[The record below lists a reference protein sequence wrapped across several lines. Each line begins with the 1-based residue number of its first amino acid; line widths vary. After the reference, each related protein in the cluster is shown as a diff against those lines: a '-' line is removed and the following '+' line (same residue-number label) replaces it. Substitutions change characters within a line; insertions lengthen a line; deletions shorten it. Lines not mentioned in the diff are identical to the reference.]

1 MSAAELEQA
10 RKDQMRRYNRLRAAA
25 YDCRERAIKASYE
38 PERRRLLERADELN
52 ARAYHEI
59 A

>member
-1 MSAAELEQA
+1 MSDQRDADRKAQAERYERLKSAAWHA
-10 RKDQMRRYNRLRAAA
+10 REAALSA
-25 YDCRERAIKASYE
+25 YSE
-38 PERRRLLERADELN
+38 PERRRLMARADELN